1 MIQWFWREWE
11 IGNIGIGE
19 IGGIINKN
27 NFKMENIF
35 EEPQGKYDE
44 NRDFT
49 SLICWQD
56 ARKVKL
62 FFYKKILPL
71 LPQEEKYNL
80 NIQLRKSTC
89 SSTGNIAEGYGRY
102 HFQEGIQFYRIS
114 KGSTYESKDHLISCY
129 DLDFIGQDL
138 YKEGLELIEKAKI
151 SLNGY
156 INYVKQKK
164 EEYGKNDKQKDK

>member
-1 MIQWFWREWE
+1 MGIWGF
-11 IGNIGIGE
+11 INI
-19 IGGIINKN
+19 
-27 NFKMENIF
+27 NFLMMENIF
-35 EEPQGKYDE
+35 NEPQTAYNE

-49 SLICWQD
+49 SLKCWQD

-62 FFYKKILPL
+62 FFYKKVLPL

-80 NIQLRKSTC
+80 NIQIRKSTC

-114 KGSTYESKDHLISCY
+114 KGSAYESKDHLISFY
-129 DLDFIGQDL
+129 DLDFIGEDL

-156 INYVKQKK
+156 INYVKNQKK
-164 EEYGKNDKQKDK
+164 EYRKNNKQVD